1 VLTHSIT
8 TILWR
13 LEKNA
18 WCIFTRRNLFPKMS
32 VIGAMKTTRRSSVRG
47 GTRDETTITNML
59 VNIANYFQFR
69 PLDKLVR

>member
-1 VLTHSIT
+1 
-8 TILWR
+8 
-13 LEKNA
+13 
-18 WCIFTRRNLFPKMS
+18 MS

-69 PLDKLVR
+69 PLDKLVRWRDSEDCTAIM